1 MSRLLK
7 QEIVAQ
13 QVRRLRA
20 QAGISLRTLASQ
32 AGFSASF
39 MSQVENAQVSPS
51 ISSMEKI
58 AAALGVTLS
67 EFFAATAQGEGGLVV
82 RAADRHALS
91 SSWSRA
97 EIEALSLPRSV
108 ARLEVMLI
116 TLRPGGRS
124 GKHPYSHPREEWAF
138 VLQGEV
144 SLTLG
149 PEEHRLRRG
158 DAATILPG
166 ELRLW
171 LNKRRAPARFLIISS
186 PIGGATGPVSR
197 RRRTSTARAV
207 VR

>member
-1 MSRLLK
+1 MRRLLK

-13 QVRRLRA
+13 QVHRLRM
-20 QAGISLRTLASQ
+20 QAGVSLRALA
-32 AGFSASF
+32 AHTGFSASF
-39 MSQVENAQVSPS
+39 LSQVENAQVSPS
-51 ISSMEKI
+51 ISSMERI
-58 AAALGVTLS
+58 AGALGVTLS
-67 EFFAATAQGEGGLVV
+67 EFFAATVEGEGGLIV
-82 RAADRHALS
+82 RAAERQVLS
-91 SSWSRA
+91 SSWSNA

-124 GKHPYSHPREEWAF
+124 GKHPYSHPREEWAY

-149 PEEHRLRRG
+149 PEEHRLSRG
-158 DAATILPG
+158 DAATLLPG

-171 LNKRRAPARFLIISS
+171 HNKRQTTVRLLIVSS
-186 PIGGATGPVSR
+186 PVGGPTQLLSR
-197 RRRTSTARAV
+197 RRPASAGRAA

>member
-1 MSRLLK
+1 
-7 QEIVAQ
+7 
-13 QVRRLRA
+13 LRA

-116 TLRPGGRS
+116 TLRPRGRS

-171 LNKRRAPARFLIISS
+171 HNRRQAPTRFLIVSS
-186 PIGGATGPVSR
+186 PIGGPTGPVPR
-197 RRRTSTARAV
+197 RRRTSIASAV
-207 VR
+207 GR

>member
-1 MSRLLK
+1 MRRLLK
-7 QEIVAQ
+7 QQVVAQ
-13 QVRRLRA
+13 EVRRLRQ
-20 QAGISLRTLASQ
+20 QAGISLRTLAGLT
-32 AGFSASF
+32 GFSASF

-58 AAALGVTLS
+58 AAALGVTLG
-67 EFFAATAQGEGGLVV
+67 EFFAAAAKGEGGLVV

-91 SSWSRA
+91 SSWSSA

-108 ARLEVMLI
+108 SRLEVMLI
-116 TLRPGGRS
+116 TLRSGGRS
-124 GKHPYSHPREEWAF
+124 GKHPYSHPREEFAF

-144 SLTLG
+144 RLSLG

-171 LNKRRAPARFLIISS
+171 QNERRAPARFLIVSS
-186 PIGGATGPVSR
+186 PLGGSTGLVR
-197 RRRTSTARAV
+197 RYRRTALGGTA